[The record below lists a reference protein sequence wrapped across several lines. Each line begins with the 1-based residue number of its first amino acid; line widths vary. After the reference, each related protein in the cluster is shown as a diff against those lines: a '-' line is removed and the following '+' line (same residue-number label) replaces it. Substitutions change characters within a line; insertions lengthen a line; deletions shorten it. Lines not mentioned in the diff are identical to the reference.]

1 MIEVDGQICYS
12 PYPPRDYGRW
22 RGDTVISPAALAI
35 ERAYNMKCTA
45 ELLEQFGLPSAGM
58 HQWNLM
64 WLLKPEWDDLPY
76 RIQQGERVPFDTPS
90 QADTD
95 WSAKIYG
102 IADEFR
108 EGLLKPPQ
116 FFFACAEERRLVLPT
131 AMTYNELRKRAGV
144 DVIPENRAHN
154 ILSFRRRA

>member
-1 MIEVDGQICYS
+1 MIEVDGQVCYS

-22 RGDTVISPAALAI
+22 VDGKPLSPAALAI
-35 ERAYNMKCTA
+35 ERAYNMRCVA
-45 ELLEQFGLPSAGM
+45 ELLEQFGLPPAGM

-76 RIQQGERVPFDTPS
+76 RIQQGGRIPFDPPTND
-90 QADTD
+90 DTS
-95 WSAKIYG
+95 WNIKTYR

-108 EGLLKPPQ
+108 EWLLKPPQ
-116 FFFACAEERRLVLPT
+116 IFFACAEERRLVLPT
-131 AMTYNELRKRAGV
+131 TMTYNELRKRAGV
-144 DVIPENRAHN
+144 DVIPENMAHN